1 MELCSTDSD
10 RINCSRIRADL
21 NALAETLTAYCRL
34 HVLQKLCHYI
44 YPPTPHSSTLPLLN
58 GMHSPS
64 LSFLIYFPRPHLW
77 LPLKNEFTSLTFYPW
92 TSESFTDII
101 LSLWGRP
108 HHSSLLTV
116 LILPKLVYGSASLR
130 NPSKFDYIHNAGQLV
145 LSAPS
150 HLVFCIETG
159 FHYPSLISVHFFVL
173 KPILVSSNSHIINYF
188 ILHKFSLT
196 SLDPFSTQFPSLTLL
211 FSFCL
216 FFISVLFH
224 LCPSLLSCPYL
235 QTTRRH

>member
-1 MELCSTDSD
+1 MACT
-10 RINCSRIRADL
+10 
-21 NALAETLTAYCRL
+21 
-34 HVLQKLCHYI
+34 VLPYRS
-44 YPPTPHSSTLPLLN
+44 SST
-58 GMHSPS
+58 S
-64 LSFLIYFPRPHLW
+64 LGLI
-77 LPLKNEFTSLTFYPW
+77 PLKNEFTSLTFYPW

-101 LSLWGRP
+101 PSLWGRP

-196 SLDPFSTQFPSLTLL
+196 SLDPFSTQSFPPLHYFFLSAYSSSQFFSTCAPL
-211 FSFCL
+211 FSLAHICKRL
-216 FFISVLFH
+216 GGIS
-224 LCPSLLSCPYL
+224 YND
-235 QTTRRH
+235 